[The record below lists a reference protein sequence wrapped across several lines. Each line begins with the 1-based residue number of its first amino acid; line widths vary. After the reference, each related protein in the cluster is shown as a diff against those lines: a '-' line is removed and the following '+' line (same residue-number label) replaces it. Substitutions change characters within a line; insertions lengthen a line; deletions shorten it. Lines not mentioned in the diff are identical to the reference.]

1 MMTQAVAARR
11 HGDDF
16 QSRLF
21 WLRAASLLDP
31 EGATIK
37 VGYETGPKSF
47 DDIFVEY
54 DPGRAPQDHEGQA
67 ILRRHTQCKWHT
79 TAGTFG
85 FADLADPAFLNAQR
99 FSLLQR
105 ALAAQQQ
112 HAPDGLGLR
121 LELVTNWRIK
131 ADDPLLDLVRK
142 ESDAIDLD
150 RLFEGKTE
158 RARMGQVRKH
168 WTDHLQIDDA
178 ALSPVAR
185 VLAIAEAPE
194 SLASLR
200 ERLDDKLAAVGM
212 VRVPSSEAGFF
223 YDDLTAKLLS
233 QGHIEFDRDG
243 FARMAKQEGLLDP
256 AGTRK
261 PIRTIGIR
269 SFLHPIDALEERCAR
284 VLNLVPS
291 FDGRYIRDEKGWQA
305 QLLPTLREFLLEE
318 ARATDALRL
327 IVDAHVS
334 LAFATGAVL
343 NVKAGKRIEIEQRT
357 AGRRFWSMDDQQ
369 VDPSWPTM
377 TFASETID
385 NNAGDAAVAISLTHD
400 IAADARTYIKQHAP
414 HVGRI
419 LQCRPSSGPSQS
431 SVKCGAHAWSYA
443 EAVVRLL
450 RQVRTE
456 GWPTGRL
463 HVFIAA
469 PNGFAF
475 FLGQNQQAL
484 GPIALYEWDFD
495 GLRDASYRLGIQIG

>member
-1 MMTQAVAARR
+1 MAQAIAARR

-21 WLRAASLLDP
+21 WLRAASLLAP
-31 EGATIK
+31 EGAAVK

-54 DPGRAPQDHEGQA
+54 DPDRAPQDHEGHR

-112 HAPDGLGLR
+112 HAPNGLGLR
-121 LELVTNWRIK
+121 LELVTNWRIN
-131 ADDPLLDLVRK
+131 AGDPLLDLVRK

-150 RLFEGKTE
+150 RLFEGKTP

-168 WTDHLQIDDA
+168 WTEHLQIDDA
-178 ALSPVAR
+178 ALNPVAR

-233 QGHIEFDRDG
+233 QGRIEFDRDG
-243 FARMAKQEGLLDP
+243 FLRMAKQEGLLDP
-256 AGTRK
+256 SGPRK
-261 PIRTIGIR
+261 PVRTIGIR
-269 SFLHPIDALEERCAR
+269 SFLHPIDALEERCVR
-284 VLNLVPS
+284 ILNLVPS
-291 FDGRYIRDEKGWQA
+291 FDGRYIRDEKNWQA
-305 QLLPTLREFLLEE
+305 QLLPSLRDFLLEE

-334 LAFATGAVL
+334 LAFAAGAVL

-357 AGRRFWSMDDQQ
+357 AGRRFWSMNDEQ
-369 VDPSWPTM
+369 VDPSWPALSFT
-377 TFASETID
+377 SEVID
-385 NNAGDAAVAISLTHD
+385 GSAPETSVAISLTHD
-400 IAADARTYIKQHAP
+400 ISADVRAYIKQRAP
-414 HVGRI
+414 DVGRI
-419 LQCRPSSGPSQS
+419 LQCRPSSGPSQA

-443 EAVVRLL
+443 EAVVK
-450 RQVRTE
+450 QVRQMRAE
-456 GWPTGRL
+456 GWPAGRL
-463 HVFIAA
+463 HIFIAA
-469 PNGFAF
+469 PNGFVF

-484 GPIALYEWDFD
+484 GPVALYEWDFD
-495 GLRDASYRLGIQIG
+495 GMRGGGYSLGLRFDN

>member
-1 MMTQAVAARR
+1 MAQAVAARR
-11 HGDDF
+11 NGDDF

-21 WLRAASLLDP
+21 WLRAASLLDA
-31 EGATIK
+31 ESATVK
-37 VGYETGPKSF
+37 VSYETGPKSF

-54 DPGRAPQDHEGQA
+54 DPSRAPQDHEGHA

-85 FADLADPAFLNAQR
+85 FADLADPAFLNAQQ

-112 HAPDGLGLR
+112 HAPNGLGLR

-158 RARMGQVRKH
+158 RSRMGRVRKH
-168 WTDHLQIDDA
+168 WTDHLLIDDA

-212 VRVPSSEAGFF
+212 VRVSSSEAGFF

-233 QGHIEFDRDG
+233 QGRIEFDRDG
-243 FARMAKQEGLLDP
+243 FLRMAKQEGLLDSSGP
-256 AGTRK
+256 RR
-261 PIRTIGIR
+261 PIRTIGVR

-284 VLNLVPS
+284 ILNLVPF
-291 FDGRYIRDEKGWQA
+291 FDGRYIRDEKNWQVK
-305 QLLPTLREFLLEE
+305 LLPSLREFLLEE
-318 ARATDALRL
+318 ARANDALRL

-334 LAFATGAVL
+334 LAFAAGAVL

-357 AGRRFWSMDDQQ
+357 AGRRFWSIDDEQ
-369 VDPSWPTM
+369 VDLSWPTM
-377 TFASETID
+377 MFANEILDESARET
-385 NNAGDAAVAISLTHD
+385 AVAISLTHD
-400 IAADARTYIKQHAP
+400 ISADARTYLKQRAP
-414 HVGRI
+414 EVGRI
-419 LQCRPSSGPSQS
+419 LQCRPSSGPSQA

-443 EAVVRLL
+443 ETVVKQL
-450 RQVRTE
+450 RQARTE

-475 FLGQNQQAL
+475 FLGQHQQPL

-495 GLRDASYRLGIQIG
+495 GLRDSSYRLGIQIG